1 VPPELY
7 SLLPCKL
14 PPGVSLA
21 SFELSC
27 FFATAPCL
35 RLILFSSF
43 FTTGGYPAYSKYAAA
58 LGASSSGSSSY
69 FPTTHPRFQLSH
81 LMQGAAQPRM
91 NGIAGGV
98 GMGSDYLNGTRM
110 HQDANMGYGSNYN
123 GAFGATAPGGYEQT
137 LARLQH
143 LQEQYHAQQSH
154 EYAAH
159 LYAQQRQLTG
169 NTQRSIEQQMAQL
182 NQNIAS
188 ENQEVSYESDN
199 EEPTSEDERNYEKES
214 AVSGG
219 FVLCSAHNASFQSAS
234 VGILNA
240 SKTNTSLQR
249 A

>member
-14 PPGVSLA
+14 PPGVSLV
-21 SFELSC
+21 SFELSGL
-27 FFATAPCL
+27 FATAPCL

-43 FTTGGYPAYSKYAAA
+43 ITTGGYPAYSKYAAA
-58 LGASSSGSSSY
+58 LGASPSGSSSY

-81 LMQGAAQPRM
+81 LMHGAAQPRM
-91 NGIAGGV
+91 NGMAGAS
-98 GMGSDYLNGTRM
+98 GMGSDYINEG
-110 HQDANMGYGSNYN
+110 HWQQNSANMGYGSNYN

-154 EYAAH
+154 EYAAQ
-159 LYAQQRQLTG
+159 LYAQQRQLAG

-182 NQNIAS
+182 NQNIAPPS
-188 ENQEVSYESDN
+188 QEVAFESDN

-214 AVSGG
+214 AVS
-219 FVLCSAHNASFQSAS
+219 A
-234 VGILNA
+234 
-240 SKTNTSLQR
+240 
-249 A
+249 